1 MHAMHLYTAPEQVS
15 NIKDIN
21 MGTLESATVKKG
33 GSGLT
38 KIRRLKIS
46 QPNFRVLCL
55 SMQAMSMHCQQAMPH
70 FFRKLLK
77 VACQAQISAAQH
89 STGTCSG
96 SPPQTPR
103 AWRSLKMRYSHAQ
116 SCLKRQKG
124 PQCGPFCRGVALHG
138 QLANGRL
145 FTAL

>member
-21 MGTLESATVKKG
+21 MGTLESAIEKR

-55 SMQAMSMHCQQAMPH
+55 SMQAISMHCQQAMPH

-103 AWRSLKMRYSHAQ
+103 AGRSLKMRYSHAQ

-124 PQCGPFCRGVALHG
+124 PQCGPFCRGVALQG